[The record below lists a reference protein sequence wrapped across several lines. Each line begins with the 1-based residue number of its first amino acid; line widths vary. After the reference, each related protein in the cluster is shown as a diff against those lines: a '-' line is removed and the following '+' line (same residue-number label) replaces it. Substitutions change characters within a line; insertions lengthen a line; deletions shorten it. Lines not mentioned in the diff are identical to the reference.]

1 MKKEE
6 LIQPFEYWK
15 QHPVEFAEEV
25 FGIKITPIQKKM
37 LEAMTDEKVYATY
50 PLRAGRCYVR
60 NLMTL
65 TEYLLQGG
73 DKDEYL

>member
-6 LIQPFEYWK
+6 LIQRYEYWK
-15 QHPVEFAEEV
+15 KHPAEFAEEV
-25 FGIKITPIQKKM
+25 FGLKLLPFQKKM
-37 LEAMTDEKVYATY
+37 LEAMTDEKVYTTY
-50 PLRAGRCYVR
+50 PWRAGRCYVR

-73 DKDEYL
+73 EEDE

>member
-6 LIQPFEYWK
+6 LIQRYEYWK
-15 QHPVEFAEEV
+15 EHPVEFAEEV

-50 PLRAGRCYVR
+50 PLRAGRCHVS

-65 TEYLLQGG
+65 TEYLFLGG
-73 DKDEYL
+73 DEDE